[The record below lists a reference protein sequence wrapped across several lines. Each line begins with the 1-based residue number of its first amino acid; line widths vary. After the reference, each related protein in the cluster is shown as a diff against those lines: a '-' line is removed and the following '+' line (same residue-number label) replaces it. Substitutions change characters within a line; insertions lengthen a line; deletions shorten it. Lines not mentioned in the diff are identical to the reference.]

1 MHQEGITHYPTWVTT
16 PTGDIRAHAE
26 IEDGTKALR
35 ATLSHRSVVHILS
48 ADRPTFSAK

>member
-16 PTGDIRAHAE
+16 PTGDIRATK

-35 ATLSHRSVVHILS
+35 ATLSHWHVVHILS